1 MKKITLIILMLAVTS
16 SVVLWAQDG
25 YGYYNRNNEY
35 DNFAYADYE
44 FRHSNAAFHIDRY
57 RGNIYY
63 FHHYR
68 ANVYF
73 VLVGPNV
80 FVVPALTF
88 RHYMNRPNFH
98 WSSRNDFIALSA
110 VNFPYYDSYV
120 RFGYYFSYYDNN
132 PWSIGNHVHVTRNY
146 RNYYTGRHKNSRYY
160 RNMSQVNA
168 RRTGEMKRVSHHS
181 QNRYRQPERANRS
194 YTTNRNS
201 RVQEYRVKSRNQ
213 YRNYESAQ
221 RFRKSMGHSS
231 GRSSGLSTG
240 YSSGSYRN
248 PGTGV
253 GNGRYLSSD
262 KSRTASSGKH

>member
-1 MKKITLIILMLAVTS
+1 MKKITLIILMLAVAS

-35 DNFAYADYE
+35 DNFAYSDYE

-57 RGNIYY
+57 RGDIYY

-73 VLVGPNV
+73 VLAGPNV

-88 RHYMNRPNFH
+88 RTYMNRPNFH

-160 RNMSQVNA
+160 RNMSQVNS
-168 RRTGEMKRVSHHS
+168 RRTGETARVSHYR
-181 QNRYRQPERANRS
+181 QNRPQQQE
-194 YTTNRNS
+194 RNS
-201 RVQEYRVKSRNQ
+201 RNYRNSSVQENRGRN
-213 YRNYESAQ
+213 YSRNYESAQ

-231 GRSSGLSTG
+231 GRSSG
-240 YSSGSYRN
+240 YSSGSYRGS
-248 PGTGV
+248 GTRA
-253 GNGRYLSSD
+253 GNGRHVSGN
-262 KSRTASSGKH
+262 KSRTALRSKH